1 MFFLIFGNA
10 NIWLFSRPKKYIQ
23 NIFLKKWIGYDLLV
37 CILVKT
43 TTFVPIDWY
52 IDCLC
57 K

>member
-23 NIFLKKWIGYDLLV
+23 NIFLKKWIGCALLV
-37 CILVKT
+37 CILAKT

-52 IDCLC
+52 IGCL
-57 K
+57 